1 MTVVG
6 IIFSNIHD
14 KNVPE
19 LTRRRT
25 MASIPFGSRYRLI
38 DFTLSNMVN
47 SDITHVG
54 VITHYNYQ
62 SLMDHIGSGKDWDLA
77 RRSGGIKLLP
87 PYITAFANS
96 ANSLYST
103 RLEALHSIIEF
114 INDCREE
121 YVVLS
126 DCDVVCNIDLRDILN
141 RHIESGADMTIA
153 VKKKLMT
160 EESSKKYTIINS
172 DDAGRITDVVSYSSG
187 DLRGLHDVNLNIWV
201 LKRKYLLDLLIDSNA
216 HGYTSFTKDIIG
228 RNIGK
233 ADIRVYRYGG
243 YFASINSLSDYFMY
257 NMDLLNANVREE
269 LFGVKNRP
277 ILTKIRNSAP
287 TNYRDGSFV
296 NNSLIAA
303 GCVIEGKVENS
314 ILFRGV
320 KVSRGSVVRNS
331 ILMQDTLV
339 GENVELNCVISDKN
353 VVIRDGITL
362 SGAGSMPFYIDKMS
376 IIY

>member
-1 MTVVG
+1 
-6 IIFSNIHD
+6 
-14 KNVPE
+14 
-19 LTRRRT
+19 

-54 VITHYNYQ
+54 VVTHYNYQ

-87 PYITAFANS
+87 PYITAFANN
-96 ANSLYST
+96 ANFLYST
-103 RLEALHSIIEF
+103 RLEALQSIISF

-126 DCDVVCNIDLRDILN
+126 DCDVVCNIDLRDIIN
-141 RHIESGADMTIA
+141 RHVETGADMTIA

-160 EESSKKYTIINS
+160 EDSSKKYTIINS
-172 DDAGRITDVVSYSSG
+172 DDEGKITDVVAYSSG
-187 DLRGLHDVNLNIWV
+187 DHRGLHDVNLNIWV
-201 LKRKYLLDLLIDSNA
+201 LKRKYLLDLLVDSSA

-233 ADIRVYRYGG
+233 ADLRIYRYDG
-243 YFASINSLSDYFMY
+243 YFASVNSLGDYFMY
-257 NMDLLNANVREE
+257 NMDLLDSSVREE

-277 ILTKIRNSAP
+277 VFTKIRNSAP
-287 TNYRDGSFV
+287 TNYRAGSFV

-303 GCVIEGKVENS
+303 GCIIEGKVENS